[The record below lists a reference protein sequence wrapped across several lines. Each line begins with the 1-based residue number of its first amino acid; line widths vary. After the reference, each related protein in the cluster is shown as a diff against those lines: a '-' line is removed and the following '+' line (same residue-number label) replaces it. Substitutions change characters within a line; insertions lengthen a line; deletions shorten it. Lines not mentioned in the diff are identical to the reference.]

1 MTLGLGTAQLGMDYG
16 VANRNGQ
23 TSMAEAREILWAAEQ
38 NEVSVIDTAALY
50 GDSERVLG
58 MLLPK
63 RHQHS
68 FRIITKLPGL
78 LPQNGAAFDSNEVV
92 RLLEQSLTRLRQENI
107 YGVILHRAEDLLSVY
122 GDEVMKGLQK
132 CKRLGLATKIGVSV
146 YAEDPVNELISRY
159 PIDLIQVPVNL
170 FDQRLVRN
178 GFLSRCKSLGIEVHA
193 RSVFLQGLL
202 CMEPQ
207 ELPAYFGPHAEQI
220 MGFHRFAQDQGIT
233 PIEAAL
239 SYVNELPV
247 IDAFV
252 CGVNRHEQLLQLVS
266 LLRKPSRVLDYSSF
280 ASSESALLNPSLWK
294 IS

>member
-1 MTLGLGTAQLGMDYG
+1 MKLGLGTAQLGMDYG

-23 TSMAEAREILWAAEQ
+23 TSMAEAREILWAAEL
-38 NEVSVIDTAALY
+38 NGISVIDTAAVY

-63 RHQHS
+63 QHQHT

-78 LPQNGAAFDSNEVV
+78 LPQDGSGISSNEVV
-92 RLLEQSLTRLRQENI
+92 NRLMESLLRLRQEGV

-132 CKRLGLATKIGVSV
+132 CKRLGLASKIGISV
-146 YAEDPVNELISRY
+146 YAEDRVEELISRY

-170 FDQRLVRN
+170 FDQRLVQN
-178 GFLSRCKSLGIEVHA
+178 GLLSRCKSLGIEVHA

-202 CMEPQ
+202 CMDPL
-207 ELPAYFGPHAEQI
+207 ELPAYFRPHTEQI
-220 MGFHRFAQDQGIT
+220 LRFHSFVKEKGMS
-233 PIEAAL
+233 PVEAAM
-239 SYVNELPV
+239 SYVNDLPV
-247 IDAFV
+247 IDTFV
-252 CGVNRHEQLLQLVS
+252 CGVNRQEQLLQLIALAS
-266 LLRKPSRVLDYSSF
+266 KSSHGFDYSDF
-280 ASSESALLNPSLWK
+280 ASSEPSLLNPSLWK